1 LRRPARIRSFTHFHR
16 NWDSNVARYTGPKC
30 KLARREGTDLFLK
43 SARRSLDSKCKLETK
58 PGQHGVRSGMR
69 MSDYGNQ
76 LREKQKLR
84 RTYGILERQFRR
96 YFGEAA
102 RRKGST
108 GTNLLQL
115 LESRLDNVVYRM
127 GLGST
132 RAEARQLV
140 THGSITVNGRVLS
153 VPSALVKAAD
163 VIGVTE
169 KAKGQLRIQ
178 DALQLA
184 EKVGFPSW
192 VEVDVKKMS
201 GTFKGA
207 PDRSEFGQDINESL
221 VVELYS
227 K

>member
-1 LRRPARIRSFTHFHR
+1 M
-16 NWDSNVARYTGPKC
+16 ARYTGPKC

>member
-1 LRRPARIRSFTHFHR
+1 M
-16 NWDSNVARYTGPKC
+16 ARYTGPKC

-43 SARRSLDSKCKLETK
+43 SARRSLDSKCKLDTK

-84 RTYGILERQFRR
+84 RTYGLLERQFRR

-132 RAEARQLV
+132 RSEARQLV
-140 THGSITVNGRVLS
+140 SHGSITVNGRVQN

-163 VIGVTE
+163 VVGVTE

>member
-1 LRRPARIRSFTHFHR
+1 
-16 NWDSNVARYTGPKC
+16 VARYTGPKC

-43 SARRSLDSKCKLETK
+43 SARRSLETKCKLETK

-140 THGSITVNGRVLS
+140 THGSITVNGKVLN

-163 VIGVTE
+163 IVGVTE

-192 VEVDVKKMS
+192 VEVDVKKML

-207 PDRSEFGQDINESL
+207 PDRSEFAQDINESL

>member
-1 LRRPARIRSFTHFHR
+1 M
-16 NWDSNVARYTGPKC
+16 ARYTGPKC

-43 SARRSLDSKCKLETK
+43 SARRSLETKCKLETK

-140 THGSITVNGRVLS
+140 THGSITVNARVLNI
-153 VPSALVKAAD
+153 PSALIKASD
-163 VIGVTE
+163 LIGVTE